1 MITMVDRMLSF
12 FEELQRLDNARR
24 ALNQLTKVYEI
35 SFEQFMLLKRISLE
49 KHITPTALSDELKI
63 SRPAVSRKINQ
74 LYRNEYLNKSRS
86 FANEDQ
92 RIVEL
97 EVSNKGKAVIKEL
110 DKEFD
115 EKISSIDYPIE
126 QVTEIVGLLGEIL
139 SN

>member
-1 MITMVDRMLSF
+1 MVDRMLSF

-49 KHITPTALSDELKI
+49 KRITPTALSDELKI
-63 SRPAVSRKINQ
+63 SSPAVSRKVNQ

-97 EVSNKGKAVIKEL
+97 EVSNKGKAIIKEL
-110 DKEFD
+110 DKKFD

-126 QVTEIVGLLGEIL
+126 QVTEIVGLLGKIL

>member
-1 MITMVDRMLSF
+1 MVDRMLSF

>member
-1 MITMVDRMLSF
+1 MVDKMLSF

-24 ALNQLTKVYEI
+24 ALNQLTKEYEI

-49 KHITPTALSDELKI
+49 KRITPTALSDELKI

-97 EVSNKGKAVIKEL
+97 EVSNKGKAIIKEL
-110 DKEFD
+110 DKKFD

-126 QVTEIVGLLGEIL
+126 QVTEIVGLLGKIL